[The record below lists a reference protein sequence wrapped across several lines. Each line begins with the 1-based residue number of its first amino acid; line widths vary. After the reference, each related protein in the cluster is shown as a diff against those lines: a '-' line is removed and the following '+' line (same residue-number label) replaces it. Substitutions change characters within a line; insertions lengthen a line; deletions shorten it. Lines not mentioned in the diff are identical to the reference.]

1 MNIKTRLTL
10 LFTMLVGSI
19 MALFCLSI
27 YYFYDQYREKQFY
40 SFLNER
46 GQTIAQLVEASN
58 GISKAD
64 IAKIEKENNTVLLD
78 EEITI
83 YDGSDSVIFNSGSYE
98 FILSHQ
104 MLTDARS
111 GREIHTK
118 HAKKEVIVIRHIL
131 QDHRKPWV
139 VVAIANDHL
148 GTNQLQRL
156 REILVIGWLLS
167 LILVGVA
174 GWQFATDAIKPVSD
188 IIAQVNNISAGNL
201 HDKVSVGREK
211 DELALLAQT
220 FNLMLNRLEIAF
232 VAQKNF
238 VSHASHEL
246 RTPLALIM
254 SEVEVTLMKAR
265 NVEYYE
271 EALKGIL
278 EEVKEM
284 NELVSRLLELARTEE
299 HAFRVTFSKIRI
311 DEVLWQA
318 QASIQQ
324 KNPGYQVHIN
334 YDQIP
339 ENEEEL
345 LRYGDESLL
354 RTAFMNL
361 MDNACKYS
369 DNHSVNVFLEIHKD
383 LIKISFKDVGMGIAA
398 AELPYVFDTFY
409 RSATTMSKAGYGIG
423 LALTKRIINMQGASI
438 EVESKVGLGSTFTL
452 KFPPF

>member
-1 MNIKTRLTL
+1 MNIKSRLTL

-46 GQTIAQLVEASN
+46 AQTIAQLVEASQD
-58 GISKAD
+58 ISKAD
-64 IAKIEKENNTVLLD
+64 IEKIEKENNSIFLN

-83 YDGSDSVIFNSGSYE
+83 YDGADSLIFTGGNEKFTLSKT
-98 FILSHQ
+98 IL
-104 MLTDARS
+104 TEARA
-111 GREIHTK
+111 GREIRTK
-118 HAKKEVIVIRHIL
+118 HDKKEAIIIRHVL

-139 VVAIANDHL
+139 VMAVANDVP
-148 GTNQLQRL
+148 GMNQLKRL

-174 GWQFATDAIKPVSD
+174 GWQFANDAIKPVSD
-188 IIAQVNNISAGNL
+188 IISQVNNISAGNL
-201 HDKVSVGREK
+201 HEKVTVGREK
-211 DELALLAQT
+211 DELAALAQT
-220 FNLMLNRLEIAF
+220 FNQMLGRLEIAF
-232 VAQKNF
+232 IAQKNF

-254 SEVEVTLMKAR
+254 SEAELSLMKERASE
-265 NVEYYE
+265 EYKV
-271 EALKGIL
+271 ALKGIWS
-278 EEVKEM
+278 EAKEM

-299 HAFRVTFSKIRI
+299 HAFRVTFSKIRV

-318 QASIQQ
+318 KTSVQQ
-324 KNPGYQVHIN
+324 KNPGYEVHIH
-334 YDQIP
+334 YDKIP
-339 ENEEEL
+339 EDEEQL
-345 LRYGDESLL
+345 KRYGDESLL
-354 RTAFMNL
+354 KTAFVNL

-369 DNHSVNVFLEIHKD
+369 NNKTVNVFLKIQKD
-383 LIKISFKDVGMGIAA
+383 LIQVDFKDVGVGIASD
-398 AELPYVFDTFY
+398 ELPYIFDTFY
-409 RSATTMSKAGYGIG
+409 RSATTISKAGYGIG

-438 EVESKVGLGSTFTL
+438 EVESVLGSGTTFIL

>member
-1 MNIKTRLTL
+1 MNIKSRLTL

-58 GISKAD
+58 QISKAD
-64 IAKIEKENNTVLLD
+64 IAKIEKENNAILLD

-83 YDGSDSVIFNSGSYE
+83 YDGADSVIFNSGSNE
-98 FILSHQ
+98 FVLTRQ
-104 MLTDARS
+104 MLGDARS
-111 GREIHTK
+111 GKEIHTK

-131 QDHRKPWV
+131 QDHRRPWV

-148 GTNQLQRL
+148 GTNQLKRL

-167 LILVGVA
+167 LVLVGVA

-201 HDKVSVGREK
+201 HDKVTVGREK

-265 NVEYYE
+265 TTEYYE
-271 EALKGIL
+271 EALRGVL
-278 EEVKEM
+278 EEAKEM

-311 DEVLWQA
+311 DEVLWHA

-324 KNPGYQVHIN
+324 KNPAYHVHIN

-354 RTAFMNL
+354 KTAFMNL

-369 DNHSVNVFLEIHKD
+369 DNNTVNVFLEIDKD
-383 LIKISFKDVGMGIAA
+383 LIKISFKDVGTGIAA
-398 AELPYVFDTFY
+398 SELPYVFDTFY
-409 RSATTMSKAGYGIG
+409 RSAKTMNKAGYGIG
-423 LALTKRIINMQGASI
+423 LALTKRIITMQGASI
-438 EVESKVGLGSTFTL
+438 EVESKVGQGSTFIL

>member
-1 MNIKTRLTL
+1 MNIKSRLTL

-58 GISKAD
+58 RISKAD

-83 YDGSDSVIFNSGSYE
+83 YNGADSVIFNSGTYE
-98 FILSHQ
+98 FMLTPQ
-104 MLTDARS
+104 MITDARN
-111 GREIHTK
+111 GKEIHTK

-131 QDHRKPWV
+131 QDHRRPWV

-148 GTNQLQRL
+148 GTNQLKRL
-156 REILVIGWLLS
+156 REILLIGWLLS
-167 LILVGVA
+167 LVLVGVA

-201 HDKVSVGREK
+201 HDKVTVGREK

-254 SEVEVTLMKAR
+254 SEVELTLMKAR
-265 NVEYYE
+265 TVEYYE
-271 EALKGIL
+271 EALKGVL
-278 EEVKEM
+278 EEAKEM
-284 NELVSRLLELARTEE
+284 NELVNRLLELARTEE

-324 KNPGYQVHIN
+324 KNPAYHVHIN

-354 RTAFMNL
+354 KTAFMNL

-369 DNHSVNVFLEIHKD
+369 DNNTVNVFLEIHKD

-423 LALTKRIINMQGASI
+423 LALTKRIISMQGASI
-438 EVESKVGLGSTFTL
+438 EVESKIGLGSTFIL

>member
-27 YYFYDQYREKQFY
+27 YYFYDQYRETQFY

-83 YDGSDSVIFNSGSYE
+83 YNGSDSIIFNSGSNE
-98 FILSHQ
+98 FMLTPQ
-104 MLTDARS
+104 MLADARS
-111 GREIHTK
+111 GKEIHTK

-148 GTNQLQRL
+148 GTNQLERL
-156 REILVIGWLLS
+156 REILLIGWLLS
-167 LILVGVA
+167 LVLVGVA
-174 GWQFATDAIKPVSD
+174 GWQFSTDAIKPVSD

-265 NVEYYE
+265 TVEYYE
-271 EALKGIL
+271 DALRGIL

-311 DEVLWQA
+311 DEVLWQS

-324 KNPGYQVHIN
+324 KNPDYHVHIN

-369 DNHSVNVFLEIHKD
+369 DNHTVNVFLEVDKD

-423 LALTKRIINMQGASI
+423 LALTKRIITMQGASI
-438 EVESKVGLGSTFTL
+438 EVESKVGLGSTFIL

>member
-1 MNIKTRLTL
+1 MNIKSRLTL

-27 YYFYDQYREKQFY
+27 YFFYDQYREKQFY

-46 GQTIAQLVEASN
+46 GQTIAQLVEAST
-58 GISKAD
+58 GISKDD
-64 IAKIEKENNTVLLD
+64 IEKIEKENKNILLD

-83 YDGSDSVIFNSGSYE
+83 YDGADSVIFTSGKE
-98 FILSHQ
+98 KFELSPS
-104 MLTDARS
+104 MLAEARG
-111 GREIHTK
+111 GREVRTK
-118 HAKKEVIVIRHIL
+118 YQQKEVIIIRHIL

-139 VVAIANDHL
+139 IIAVANDFP
-148 GTNQLQRL
+148 GMDQLKRL

-167 LILVGVA
+167 LVLVGVA
-174 GWQFATDAIKPVSD
+174 GWQFANDAIKPVSD
-188 IIAQVNNISAGNL
+188 IIDQVNNISAGNL
-201 HDKVSVGREK
+201 HEKVTVGREK

-220 FNLMLNRLEIAF
+220 FNQMLNRLEIAF

-254 SEVEVTLMKAR
+254 SEAELGLMKQR
-265 NVEYYE
+265 SGEEYE
-271 EALKGIL
+271 DALKGIL
-278 EEVKEM
+278 AEAKEM

-299 HAFRVTFSKIRI
+299 HAFKVTFSKIRV

-318 QASIQQ
+318 KSSIQQ
-324 KNPGYQVHIN
+324 KNPGYEVHIH

-339 ENEEEL
+339 DDEEQL
-345 LRYGDESLL
+345 KRYGDESLL

-369 DNHSVNVFLEIHKD
+369 NDKTVNVFLEIQKD
-383 LIKISFKDVGMGIAA
+383 LIKIYFKDVGIGISAR
-398 AELPYVFDTFY
+398 ELPYIFDTFY
-409 RSATTMSKAGYGIG
+409 RSATTISKAGYGIG

-438 EVESKVGLGSTFTL
+438 EVESVEGAGTTFIL

>member
-1 MNIKTRLTL
+1 MNIKSRLTL

-27 YYFYDQYREKQFY
+27 YFFYDQYREQQFY

-46 GQTIAQLVEASN
+46 GQTIAQLVEASK
-58 GISKAD
+58 GISKDD
-64 IAKIEKENNTVLLD
+64 IEKIEKENKNILLD

-83 YDGSDSVIFNSGSYE
+83 YDGADSIIFTSGKE
-98 FILSHQ
+98 KFELSPS
-104 MLTDARS
+104 MLAEARA
-111 GREIHTK
+111 GREVRTK
-118 HAKKEVIVIRHIL
+118 YQKKEVIIIRHIL

-139 VVAIANDHL
+139 IIAVANDIP
-148 GTNQLQRL
+148 GMDQLKRL

-167 LILVGVA
+167 LVLVGVS
-174 GWQFATDAIKPVSD
+174 GWQFANDAIKPVSD
-188 IIAQVNNISAGNL
+188 IIDQVNNISAGNL
-201 HDKVSVGREK
+201 HDKVTVGRER

-220 FNLMLNRLEIAF
+220 FNQMLNRLEIAF

-254 SEVEVTLMKAR
+254 SEAELGLMKQR
-265 NVEYYE
+265 SGEEYE
-271 EALKGIL
+271 DALKGIL
-278 EEVKEM
+278 AEAKEM

-299 HAFRVTFSKIRI
+299 QAFKVTFSKIRV

-318 QASIQQ
+318 KSSIQQ
-324 KNPGYQVHIN
+324 KNPGYQVHIH

-339 ENEEEL
+339 EDEEQL
-345 LRYGDESLL
+345 KRYGDESLL

-369 DNHSVNVFLEIHKD
+369 NDKTVNVFLEIQKD
-383 LIKISFKDVGMGIAA
+383 LIKIYFRDVGIGIAA
-398 AELPYVFDTFY
+398 KELPYIFDTFY
-409 RSATTMSKAGYGIG
+409 RSATTISKAGYGIG

-438 EVESKVGLGSTFTL
+438 EVESHEGSGTTFIL

>member
-83 YDGSDSVIFNSGSYE
+83 YNGADSVIFNSGSYE
-98 FILSHQ
+98 FVLTRQ
-104 MLTDARS
+104 MLADARN
-111 GREIHTK
+111 GKEIHTK

-131 QDHRKPWV
+131 QDHRDPWV

-156 REILVIGWLLS
+156 REILLIGWLLS
-167 LILVGVA
+167 LVLVSVA

-201 HDKVSVGREK
+201 HDKVTVGREK

-271 EALKGIL
+271 EALRGIL
-278 EEVKEM
+278 DEVKEM

-324 KNPGYQVHIN
+324 KNPDYHVHIN

-369 DNHSVNVFLEIHKD
+369 DNHTVNVFLEVDKD
-383 LIKISFKDVGMGIAA
+383 LIKISFNDVGMGIAA
-398 AELPYVFDTFY
+398 TELPYVFDTFY

-423 LALTKRIINMQGASI
+423 LALTKRIITMQGASI
-438 EVESKVGLGSTFTL
+438 DVESKVGHGSTFIL

>member
-1 MNIKTRLTL
+1 MNIKSRLTL

-27 YYFYDQYREKQFY
+27 YFFYDQYREKQFY

-64 IAKIEKENNTVLLD
+64 IRQIEKENNTILLD

-83 YDGSDSVIFNSGSYE
+83 YDGADSVIFTSGNE
-98 FILSHQ
+98 KFELSKS
-104 MLTDARS
+104 LLNEARE
-111 GREIHTK
+111 GREIRTK
-118 HAKKEVIVIRHIL
+118 YQKKEAIIIRHIL

-139 VVAIANDHL
+139 VMAVANDYS
-148 GTNQLQRL
+148 GMNQLKRL

-167 LILVGVA
+167 LVLVGVA
-174 GWQFATDAIKPVSD
+174 GWQFANDAIKPVAD
-188 IIAQVNNISAGNL
+188 IIDQVNNISAGNL
-201 HDKVSVGREK
+201 HEKVTVGREK
-211 DELALLAQT
+211 DELAFLAQT
-220 FNLMLNRLEIAF
+220 FNQMLNRLEIAF

-254 SEVEVTLMKAR
+254 SEAELSLMKERTA
-265 NVEYYE
+265 NEYQV
-271 EALKGIL
+271 ALKGIWA
-278 EEVKEM
+278 EAKEM

-299 HAFRVTFSKIRI
+299 NTFKVMFSKIRI

-318 QASIQQ
+318 KASVQQ
-324 KNPGYQVHIN
+324 KNPGYEVHIH
-334 YDQIP
+334 YDKIP
-339 ENEEEL
+339 DDEEQL
-345 LRYGDESLL
+345 KRYGDESLL
-354 RTAFMNL
+354 KTAFMNL

-369 DNHSVNVFLEIHKD
+369 NNKTVNVYLQIQKD
-383 LIKISFKDVGMGIAA
+383 LIKILFKDVGTGISKE
-398 AELPYVFDTFY
+398 ELPYIFDTFY
-409 RSATTMSKAGYGIG
+409 RSATTISKAGYGIG
-423 LALTKRIINMQGASI
+423 LSLTKRIINMQGGSI
-438 EVESKVGLGSTFTL
+438 EVESVLGSGTTFIL

>member
-1 MNIKTRLTL
+1 MNIKSRLTL

-46 GQTIAQLVEASN
+46 GQTIAQLVEASQ

-64 IAKIEKENNTVLLD
+64 IAKIEKENNTVLLN

-83 YDGSDSVIFNSGSYE
+83 YDGADSVIFTSGDE
-98 FILSHQ
+98 KLDLSKA
-104 MLTDARS
+104 MLAEARA
-111 GREIHTK
+111 GREVRTK
-118 HAKKEVIVIRHIL
+118 YNKKEVIIIRHIL
-131 QDHRKPWV
+131 QDHRRPWV
-139 VVAIANDHL
+139 VMAVANDFP
-148 GTNQLQRL
+148 GMDQLKRL

-167 LILVGVA
+167 LVLVGVA
-174 GWQFATDAIKPVSD
+174 GWQFANDAIKPVSD
-188 IIAQVNNISAGNL
+188 IIDQVNNISAGNL
-201 HDKVSVGREK
+201 HEKVTVGREK

-220 FNLMLNRLEIAF
+220 FNQMLSRLEIAF
-232 VAQKNF
+232 IAQKNF

-254 SEVEVTLMKAR
+254 SEAELSLMKERSSA
-265 NVEYYE
+265 EYQV
-271 EALKGIL
+271 ALKGIWS
-278 EEVKEM
+278 EAKEM

-299 HAFRVTFSKIRI
+299 QAFKVTFSKIRV

-318 QASIQQ
+318 KASVQQ
-324 KNPGYQVHIN
+324 KNPGYEVHIH
-334 YDQIP
+334 YDKIP
-339 ENEEEL
+339 DNEEEL
-345 LRYGDESLL
+345 KRYGDESLL
-354 RTAFMNL
+354 KTAFINL

-369 DNHSVNVFLEIHKD
+369 NDKTVNVYLETQQD
-383 LIKISFKDVGMGIAA
+383 LIKIYFKDVGVGIDTD
-398 AELPYVFDTFY
+398 ELPYIFDTFY
-409 RSATTMSKAGYGIG
+409 RSATTINKAGYGIG

-438 EVESKVGLGSTFTL
+438 EVESKIGSGTTFLL

>member
-83 YDGSDSVIFNSGSYE
+83 YNGSDSVIFNSGSFE
-98 FILSHQ
+98 FILTHQ
-104 MLTDARS
+104 MLNDARS

-167 LILVGVA
+167 LVLVGVA

-201 HDKVSVGREK
+201 HDKVTVGREK

-265 NVEYYE
+265 DRDYYE

-318 QASIQQ
+318 QSSIQQ

-369 DNHSVNVFLEIHKD
+369 DNHSVNVFLEIDKD

-423 LALTKRIINMQGASI
+423 LALTKRIITMQGASI

>member
-1 MNIKTRLTL
+1 MNIKSRLTL

-58 GISKAD
+58 RISKAD

-83 YDGSDSVIFNSGSYE
+83 YDGADSVIFNSGSYE
-98 FILSHQ
+98 FILTRQ
-104 MLTDARS
+104 MLLDARN
-111 GREIHTK
+111 GKEIHTK

-131 QDHRKPWV
+131 QDHRRPWV

-148 GTNQLQRL
+148 GTNQLKRL

-167 LILVGVA
+167 LVLVGVA
-174 GWQFATDAIKPVSD
+174 GWQFSTDAIKPVSD

-201 HDKVSVGREK
+201 HDKVTVGREK

-265 NVEYYE
+265 TTEYYE
-271 EALKGIL
+271 DALKGVL
-278 EEVKEM
+278 EEAKEM

-324 KNPGYQVHIN
+324 KNPAYHVHIN

-354 RTAFMNL
+354 KTAFLNL

-369 DNHSVNVFLEIHKD
+369 DNNTVNVYLEIHKD

-423 LALTKRIINMQGASI
+423 LALTKRIITMQGASI
-438 EVESKVGLGSTFTL
+438 EVESKVGQGSTFIL

>member
-1 MNIKTRLTL
+1 MNIKSRLTL

-46 GQTIAQLVEASN
+46 AQTIAQLVEASQD
-58 GISKAD
+58 ISKAD
-64 IAKIEKENNTVLLD
+64 IEKIEKENNTIFLN

-83 YDGSDSVIFNSGSYE
+83 YDGADSLIFTGGNEKFTLSKT
-98 FILSHQ
+98 ILAE
-104 MLTDARS
+104 ARA
-111 GREIHTK
+111 GREIRTK
-118 HAKKEVIVIRHIL
+118 HDKKEAIIIRHVL

-139 VVAIANDHL
+139 VMAVANDVP
-148 GTNQLQRL
+148 GMNQLKRL

-174 GWQFATDAIKPVSD
+174 GWQFANDAIKPVSD
-188 IIAQVNNISAGNL
+188 IISQVNNISAGNL
-201 HDKVSVGREK
+201 HEKVTVGREK
-211 DELALLAQT
+211 DELAALAQT
-220 FNLMLNRLEIAF
+220 FNQMLGRLEIAF
-232 VAQKNF
+232 LAQKNF

-254 SEVEVTLMKAR
+254 SEAELSLMKERASE
-265 NVEYYE
+265 EYKV
-271 EALKGIL
+271 ALKGIWS
-278 EEVKEM
+278 EAKEM

-299 HAFRVTFSKIRI
+299 HAFRVTFSKIRV

-318 QASIQQ
+318 KASVQQ
-324 KNPGYQVHIN
+324 KNPGYEVHIH
-334 YDQIP
+334 YDKIP
-339 ENEEEL
+339 EDEEQL
-345 LRYGDESLL
+345 KRYGDESLL
-354 RTAFMNL
+354 KTAFMNL

-369 DNHSVNVFLEIHKD
+369 NNKTVNVFLKIQKD
-383 LIKISFKDVGMGIAA
+383 LIQVDFKDVGVGIASD
-398 AELPYVFDTFY
+398 ELPFIFDTFY
-409 RSATTMSKAGYGIG
+409 RSATTISKAGYGIG

-438 EVESKVGLGSTFTL
+438 EVESALGAGTTFIL

>member
-1 MNIKTRLTL
+1 MNIKSRLTL

-46 GQTIAQLVEASN
+46 GQTIAQLVEAST
-58 GISKAD
+58 GISKDD
-64 IAKIEKENNTVLLD
+64 IQKIEKENNTVLLD

-83 YDGSDSVIFNSGSYE
+83 YDASDSVVFTSGKES
-98 FILSHQ
+98 FVLSKA
-104 MLTDARS
+104 MLTEAR
-111 GREIHTK
+111 GGKEIHTK
-118 HAKKEVIVIRHIL
+118 YKKNEVIIIRHIL

-139 VVAIANDHL
+139 VVAVAKDYP
-148 GTNQLQRL
+148 GMNQLQRL
-156 REILVIGWLLS
+156 REILLIGWLLS

-174 GWQFATDAIKPVSD
+174 GWQFANDAIKPVSD
-188 IIAQVNNISAGNL
+188 IIDQVNNISAGNL
-201 HDKVSVGREK
+201 HEKVTVGREK

-220 FNLMLNRLEIAF
+220 FNQMLNRVEIAF

-254 SEVEVTLMKAR
+254 SEAELGLMKER
-265 NVEYYE
+265 TGPEYQD
-271 EALKGIL
+271 ALKGIWA
-278 EEVKEM
+278 EAKEM

-299 HAFRVTFSKIRI
+299 HAFKVTFSKIRV

-318 QASIQQ
+318 KASIQQ
-324 KNPGYQVHIN
+324 KNPGYDVHIH

-339 ENEEEL
+339 DDEEQL
-345 LRYGDESLL
+345 KRYGDESLL

-369 DNHSVNVFLEIHKD
+369 SNKAVNVFLEIQKD
-383 LIKISFKDVGMGIAA
+383 LIKIYFRDIGVGIAQD
-398 AELPYVFDTFY
+398 ELPYIFDTFY
-409 RSATTMSKAGYGIG
+409 RSATTISEAGYGIG

-438 EVESKVGLGSTFTL
+438 DVESKLGSGTTFIL

>member
-83 YDGSDSVIFNSGSYE
+83 YNGSDSVIFNSGSFE
-98 FILSHQ
+98 FVLTRQ
-104 MLTDARS
+104 MLNDARS

-167 LILVGVA
+167 LVLVAVA

-265 NVEYYE
+265 NGEYYE

-369 DNHSVNVFLEIHKD
+369 DNHSVNVYLEIDKD

-423 LALTKRIINMQGASI
+423 LALTKRIITMQGASI
-438 EVESKVGLGSTFTL
+438 DVESKVGLGSTFTL

>member
-83 YDGSDSVIFNSGSYE
+83 YNGADSVIFSSGSYD
-98 FILSHQ
+98 FGLTHQ
-104 MLTDARS
+104 MIADARN
-111 GREIHTK
+111 GKEIHTK
-118 HAKKEVIVIRHIL
+118 HAKKEVIIIRHIL
-131 QDHRKPWV
+131 QDHRRPWV

-167 LILVGVA
+167 LVLVSVA
-174 GWQFATDAIKPVSD
+174 GWQFSTDAIKPVSD

-201 HDKVSVGREK
+201 HDKVTVGREK

-265 NVEYYE
+265 SGEYYE

-278 EEVKEM
+278 DEVKEM
-284 NELVSRLLELARTEE
+284 NELVNRLLELARTEE

-318 QASIQQ
+318 QAFVQQ
-324 KNPGYQVHIN
+324 KNPGYQVHIH

-339 ENEEEL
+339 DNEELL

-354 RTAFMNL
+354 KTAFVNL

-369 DNHSVNVFLEIHKD
+369 DNQSVEVFLEIHKD
-383 LIKISFKDVGMGIAA
+383 LIKISFKDVGIGIAA
-398 AELPYVFDTFY
+398 SELPYVFDTFY
-409 RSATTMSKAGYGIG
+409 RSATSMSKAGYGIG
-423 LALTKRIINMQGASI
+423 LALTKRIITMQGASI
-438 EVESKVGLGSTFTL
+438 DVESKVGLGSTFIL

>member
-1 MNIKTRLTL
+1 MNIKSRLTL

-27 YYFYDQYREKQFY
+27 YFFYDQYREKQFY

-46 GQTIAQLVEASN
+46 GQTIAQLVEAST
-58 GISKAD
+58 GISKDD
-64 IAKIEKENNTVLLD
+64 IEKIEKENKNILLD

-83 YDGSDSVIFNSGSYE
+83 YDGADSIIFTSGKE
-98 FILSHQ
+98 KFELSPS
-104 MLTDARS
+104 MLAEARE
-111 GREIHTK
+111 GREVRTK
-118 HAKKEVIVIRHIL
+118 YQKKEVIIIRHIL

-139 VVAIANDHL
+139 IIAVANDFP
-148 GTNQLQRL
+148 GMDQLKRL

-167 LILVGVA
+167 LGLVGVS
-174 GWQFATDAIKPVSD
+174 GWQFANDAIKPVSD
-188 IIAQVNNISAGNL
+188 IIDQVNNISAGNL
-201 HDKVSVGREK
+201 HDKVTVGREK

-220 FNLMLNRLEIAF
+220 FNQMLNRLEIAF

-254 SEVEVTLMKAR
+254 SEAELGLMKQR
-265 NVEYYE
+265 SGEEYE
-271 EALKGIL
+271 DALKGIL
-278 EEVKEM
+278 AEAKEM

-299 HAFRVTFSKIRI
+299 HAFKVTFSKIRV

-318 QASIQQ
+318 KSSIQQ
-324 KNPGYQVHIN
+324 KNPGYEVHIH

-339 ENEEEL
+339 DDEEQL
-345 LRYGDESLL
+345 KRYGDESLL

-369 DNHSVNVFLEIHKD
+369 NNKTVNVFLEIQKD
-383 LIKISFKDVGMGIAA
+383 LIKIYFKDVGIGIAA
-398 AELPYVFDTFY
+398 KELPYIFDTFY
-409 RSATTMSKAGYGIG
+409 RSATTISKAGYGIG

-438 EVESKVGLGSTFTL
+438 EVESLEGSGTTFIL

>member
-19 MALFCLSI
+19 MALFCLAI
-27 YYFYDQYREKQFY
+27 YFFYDQYREKQFY

-83 YDGSDSVIFNSGSYE
+83 YNGSDSVIFNSGSYE
-98 FILSHQ
+98 FILSRQ
-104 MLTDARS
+104 MLNEARS

-118 HAKKEVIVIRHIL
+118 HEKKEVIVIRHIL

-167 LILVGVA
+167 LVLVGVA

-201 HDKVSVGREK
+201 HDKVTVGREK

-254 SEVEVTLMKAR
+254 SEVEVALMKSRTGA
-265 NVEYYE
+265 YYE
-271 EALKGIL
+271 DALKGIL
-278 EEVKEM
+278 EEVKQM

-318 QASIQQ
+318 QSSIQQ

-369 DNHSVNVFLEIHKD
+369 DNHSVNVFLEIDKD

-438 EVESKVGLGSTFTL
+438 EVESKIGLGSTFTL

>member
-98 FILSHQ
+98 FILSRQ
-104 MLTDARS
+104 MLNDARS

-167 LILVGVA
+167 LVLVGVA

-265 NVEYYE
+265 NGDYYE

-318 QASIQQ
+318 QSSIQQ

-334 YDQIP
+334 YGQIP

-383 LIKISFKDVGMGIAA
+383 LITISFNDVGMGIAA
-398 AELPYVFDTFY
+398 SELPYVFDTFY

-438 EVESKVGLGSTFTL
+438 DVESKVGLGSTFTL